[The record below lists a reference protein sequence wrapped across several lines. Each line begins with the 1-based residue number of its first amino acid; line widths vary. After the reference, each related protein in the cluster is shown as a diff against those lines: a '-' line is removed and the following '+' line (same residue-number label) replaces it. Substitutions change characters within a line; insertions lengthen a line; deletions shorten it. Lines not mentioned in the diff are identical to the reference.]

1 MIVAAGTVALGPAAQ
16 FVQQEA
22 YASHNRRA
30 RDAYRAGRYSECV
43 REASEMIRM
52 SPDGVAGYHWRAVA
66 YNRLARY
73 EEAVADCSSGIMQ
86 RPSDR
91 ELAALLQHRSRA
103 YRHLRRLEEA
113 LGDAKEAVRLD
124 PANDVARE
132 ERLAALGAAHRW
144 RDLKRFSSEE
154 IAAGRILPYA
164 YLSQGAAEGELH
176 EYAAAVRDY
185 GHASRLRPNDP
196 HIYWNL
202 GWYQFKKADY
212 GAALVTNEA
221 ALQRDP
227 KLYVVMFNQG
237 LCYAVM
243 GDAPHAKTYYQRGRE
258 GATSDQRK
266 KALDEVRE
274 AIQEHPAS
282 AGALHQAEAWLSGP
296 ETTKQ
301 DGPRSSSSARA
312 Q

>member
-1 MIVAAGTVALGPAAQ
+1 MIVAAGTVALGPTSQ
-16 FVQQEA
+16 FLERQA
-22 YASHNRRA
+22 YASRDRRA
-30 RDAYRAGRYSECV
+30 RDAYRAGRYSECA

-52 SPDGVAGYHWRAVA
+52 SPDSVAGYHWRAVA

-91 ELAALLQHRSRA
+91 ELAALLEHRARA

-124 PANDVARE
+124 PANDVARD
-132 ERLAALGAAHRW
+132 ERLAALSAAQRW
-144 RDLKRFSSEE
+144 RDLERISSEE
-154 IAAGRILPYA
+154 IAAGRVLPFA
-164 YLSQGAAEGELH
+164 YMERGFAEGELH
-176 EYAAAVRDY
+176 EYGASVRDY
-185 GHASRLRPNDP
+185 SHASRLRPGDP
-196 HIYWNL
+196 HILWNL
-202 GWYQFKKADY
+202 GWFQFKKGDY
-212 GAALVTNEA
+212 GAAVVTNEA

-243 GDAPHAKTYYQRGRE
+243 GDAPRAQGYYQRGRE
-258 GATSDQRK
+258 GATADQRK

-274 AIQEHPAS
+274 AAKEHPAS
-282 AGALHQAEAWLSGP
+282 AAVLHRAEGWLSAEP
-296 ETTKQ
+296 TQ
-301 DGPRSSSSARA
+301 QNGPRSSSSAHS
-312 Q
+312 